1 MPQLD
6 LVTFFDQTL
15 YVYLFFIIQY
25 GIVSTRVLPGIYQV
39 LAFKNFLF
47 KDLSLDLN
55 TSLSFIKNSL
65 IFLGIS
71 ESNFDTKIVP
81 FV

>member
-25 GIVSTRVLPGIYQV
+25 LLISVFVLPSIYQI
-39 LAFKNFLF
+39 LALKNFIF
-47 KDLSLDLN
+47 KHLSKDIAI
-55 TSLSFIKNSL
+55 SLGFLKNSL
-65 IFLGIS
+65 ISLEMS
-71 ESNFDTKIVP
+71 ESRLENKIVP

>member
-6 LVTFFDQTL
+6 LITFFDQTL

-25 GIVSTRVLPGIYQV
+25 VFVSTLILPGIYQA

-47 KDLSLDLN
+47 KELSSDLN
-55 TSLSFIKNSL
+55 TSLNFLKNSL
-65 IFLGIS
+65 IFLEIS

>member
-6 LVTFFDQTL
+6 LITFFDQTL

-25 GIVSTRVLPGIYQV
+25 VFVSTLILPGIYQA

-47 KDLSLDLN
+47 KELSSDLN
-55 TSLSFIKNSL
+55 TSLNFLKNSFI
-65 IFLGIS
+65 FLEIS

>member
-6 LVTFFDQTL
+6 LITFFDQTL

-25 GIVSTRVLPGIYQV
+25 VFVSTLILPGIYQA
-39 LAFKNFLF
+39 LSFKNFLF
-47 KDLSLDLN
+47 NELSLDLN
-55 TSLSFIKNSL
+55 SSLNFLKNSL
-65 IFLGIS
+65 IFLEIS
-71 ESNFDTKIVP
+71 ESNFDIKIVP

>member
-25 GIVSTRVLPGIYQV
+25 VIVSTRILPGIYQV

-47 KDLSLDLN
+47 RDLSLDLN
-55 TSLSFIKNSL
+55 ISLSSLKNSL
-65 IFLGIS
+65 IFLEIS

>member
-25 GIVSTRVLPGIYQV
+25 VVVSTRILPGIYQV
-39 LAFKNFLF
+39 LAFKNLLF

-55 TSLSFIKNSL
+55 TSLNSLKNSFI
-65 IFLGIS
+65 FLEIS
-71 ESNFDTKIVP
+71 ESNFDIKIVP

>member
-25 GIVSTRVLPGIYQV
+25 AVVSTLILPGIYQA

-47 KDLSLDLN
+47 KDLSSDL
-55 TSLSFIKNSL
+55 SILFSFLKSSL
-65 IFLGIS
+65 IFLEIS
-71 ESNFDTKIVP
+71 ESNFDIKIVP

>member
-15 YVYLFFIIQY
+15 YVYLFFIIHY
-25 GIVSTRVLPGIYQV
+25 LIISTRVLPGIYQV

-55 TSLSFIKNSL
+55 ISFSSLKNSL
-65 IFLGIS
+65 MFLEIS

>member
-6 LVTFFDQTL
+6 LITFFDQTL

-25 GIVSTRVLPGIYQV
+25 VFVSTLILPGIYQA

-47 KDLSLDLN
+47 KELSLDLN
-55 TSLSFIKNSL
+55 TSMNFLKNSL
-65 IFLGIS
+65 IFLEIS

>member
-25 GIVSTRVLPGIYQV
+25 LIISTRVLPGIYQV

-55 TSLSFIKNSL
+55 ISFSSLKYSL
-65 IFLGIS
+65 IFLEIS

>member
-6 LVTFFDQTL
+6 LITFFDQTL

-25 GIVSTRVLPGIYQV
+25 VFVSTLILPGIYQA

-47 KDLSLDLN
+47 KELSSDLN
-55 TSLSFIKNSL
+55 TSLNFLKNSL
-65 IFLGIS
+65 IFLEIS
-71 ESNFDTKIVP
+71 ESNFYTKIDP